1 MTAVSC
7 AFCNAQQMEAPECL
21 DPQTL
26 AGCLPACAESSG
38 LLSLVAAHSSEQEK
52 PRCPV
57 TYLLGSEFCF
67 LGQDLEDSF
76 QVGVS
81 FLAADLGSQSRQ
93 PCPCLHSWSQM
104 WAPPYSSSRKREIDV
119 KGKALP
125 FRQVTQN
132 LLLAFPHNQ
141 LFRIASGESGQ
152 PCAQEGERPDQSAI
166 NTTSSYHCLF
176 QKAPL
181 PAVHIVYYLLFTDKL
196 QLDHILINDLLWPSY
211 LQIFFLWFQI
221 IRWLGIAVE
230 LLIHRFQKICL
241 QCIGNN
247 RCRIRSQST
256 SV

>member
-1 MTAVSC
+1 MIVTVFFLKCLQESQATKSLRNARFFYLVS
-7 AFCNAQQMEAPECL
+7 P
-21 DPQTL
+21 P
-26 AGCLPACAESSG
+26 SS
-38 LLSLVAAHSSEQEK
+38 
-52 PRCPV
+52 
-57 TYLLGSEFCF
+57 
-67 LGQDLEDSF
+67 
-76 QVGVS
+76 
-81 FLAADLGSQSRQ
+81 Q

-104 WAPPYSSSRKREIDV
+104 WAPPYSSSRKREIEV

-181 PAVHIVYYLLFTDKL
+181 PAVHIVHYLLFTDKL